1 MLTLKLITEETE
13 RVIKGLEKKHFEGA
27 REAIENVIGID
38 KKRKEAQQKL
48 DKNKQEANT
57 ISKQVGLL
65 MKEGKKEEAE
75 EIIEILNDLSEE
87 DKKIS
92 SSHVVEL

>member
-13 RVIKGLEKKHFEGA
+13 RVIKGLEKKHFNGA

-65 MKEGKKEEAE
+65 MKEGKKEEQSFYSSGE
-75 EIIEILNDLSEE
+75 EFEKARSSILEKI
-87 DKKIS
+87 KKGK
-92 SSHVVEL
+92 